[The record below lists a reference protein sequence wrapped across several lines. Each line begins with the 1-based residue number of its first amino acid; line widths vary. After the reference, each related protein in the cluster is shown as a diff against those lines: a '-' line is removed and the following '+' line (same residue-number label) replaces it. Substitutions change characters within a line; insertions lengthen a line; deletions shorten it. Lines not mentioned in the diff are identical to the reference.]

1 MTLHVSISQNLAVP
15 SSHPLTTFFPFRDNA
30 ILYTLPSP
38 SLQSSPN
45 CFLLFEFHTRS
56 EPPNEQVMIFC
67 PPGRSVSEVI
77 QVRCYLS
84 FHRSN
89 FKIITYEEVS
99 IAMSRQQGKVIFL
112 IKSELNAQLPDA
124 LFGLLKLDAAA
135 VENMD
140 MNQKSVSTEKQH
152 SCQTYSSQPPPPHVP
167 LQPNI
172 SLLTSATAPQIH
184 AMSHASMLSD
194 ASSVSTSALTLV
206 VIQREG
212 KEEGTLSLL
221 NALMI
226 SALSRSV
233 LIVR

>member
-1 MTLHVSISQNLAVP
+1 MTLHVSISHNLAVP

-30 ILYTLPSP
+30 LLYTLPSP

-45 CFLLFEFHTRS
+45 CFPLFEFHTRS
-56 EPPNEQVMIFC
+56 EPPNEQVMICC
-67 PPGRSVSEVI
+67 PPGRLSEVI

-99 IAMSRQQGKVIFL
+99 IAMSRQQGKVIFS

-140 MNQKSVSTEKQH
+140 MVGGWSVLRMCLEESEICVYRKTTFLLNTLLPTFPSPRPSPTKH
-152 SCQTYSSQPPPPHVP
+152 QPPHLSNRTSNPRNVP
-167 LQPNI
+167 CF
-172 SLLTSATAPQIH
+172 
-184 AMSHASMLSD
+184 D
-194 ASSVSTSALTLV
+194 
-206 VIQREG
+206 
-212 KEEGTLSLL
+212 
-221 NALMI
+221 
-226 SALSRSV
+226 V
-233 LIVR
+233 L